1 MCAVGTAA
9 VAYTFLPA
17 AVAAQY
23 PAAARITLEASD
35 GDGAPDGV
43 ERSAGA
49 GFLPGWTCDAAVN
62 ATNAPG
68 DILDFVDP
76 ARGGN
81 IAAGQALPDSSC
93 SFCHAAGSH
102 DPDAEVAN
110 DLAGTGD
117 NVIPALG
124 SIDAAMSSV
133 TLTQQEVDDLKA
145 FLNSL

>member
-1 MCAVGTAA
+1 MRWEPQQSPIHFCPLRSQLNIRPLLGSHSKPATATEPPTA
-9 VAYTFLPA
+9 W
-17 AVAAQY
+17 
-23 PAAARITLEASD
+23 R
-35 GDGAPDGV
+35 GAPAPG
-43 ERSAGA
+43 S
-49 GFLPGWTCDAAVN
+49 LPGWTCDAAVN

-81 IAAGQALPDSSC
+81 IAAGQALYDSSC